1 MNLSIG
7 PGTSFTPR
15 TSSLGPGV
23 VSAAGAVGRGRSEKA
38 RLVDAAKDF
47 EAIMVQ
53 QLLETMRKAKIAE
66 DPLDKGNTAEILH
79 SMQDQ
84 AVAEAMTRGR
94 GIGLADSIV
103 GDLERQ
109 LRGGGH

>member
-7 PGTSFTPR
+7 PR
-15 TSSLGPGV
+15 TSSLGPGAA
-23 VSAAGAVGRGRSEKA
+23 SAASAGAVGRGRSERA

-53 QLLETMRKAKIAE
+53 QLLETMRKARIAE